1 MKENIGIIDYG
12 LGNIHSLKEA
22 CKYLGY
28 KTYLISNK
36 DQLFRAD
43 KIFLPG
49 VGSFKTA
56 VNNLKK
62 INLFEPLKDY
72 INSGKPILGICLG
85 MQLLMDE
92 STEFGVTKGLE
103 LIKGTT
109 RNFSENNLQSPKIGW
124 NSICEQKN
132 SIFSYKTDLNKE
144 FYFVHSYYV
153 VPEKNDDILFTTKYK
168 ELEYCAALNKKNIY
182 GFQFHPEKSG
192 DLGLKLLKF
201 VIID

>member
-1 MKENIGIIDYG
+1 MKEKIGIVDYG

-28 KTYLISNK
+28 KTYLINNEVE
-36 DQLFRAD
+36 LFRAD

-56 VNNLKK
+56 VYNLKK
-62 INLFEPLKDY
+62 INLFESLKDY
-72 INSGKPILGICLG
+72 IKTGKPILGICLG

-109 RNFSENNLQSPKIGW
+109 RNFSENNLQSPNIGW
-124 NSICEQKN
+124 NSIAEKKN
-132 SIFSYKTDLNKE
+132 SIFSHEEDLDKE

-153 VPEKNDDILFTTKYK
+153 IPKNDGDILFTSKYK

-192 DLGLKLLKF
+192 DIGLNLLSKFLKL
-201 VIID
+201 